1 MLQLLD
7 RLGFDLPDTLPR
19 HPEDPSHLFERVGVA
34 VGQAVSQPDDLPF
47 TVGEGFQQ
55 RLEPVLEQPVRGGMR
70 GAHSARVLHEFAEAG
85 VFALAHGPVE
95 AHRLPSHVEHPA
107 CLLDRHA
114 GCLRDLLRRRLA
126 AEFVEQF
133 LRGGPQ
139 LREHVDHVH
148 RDTDRAG
155 LVRDRPGDRLT
166 DPPGR
171 VGRELEAT
179 AVFVLVHCPHQARV
193 ALLDEIQEAQAA
205 VAVFL
210 GDRHDQS
217 QVGR

>member
-7 RLGFDLPDTLPR
+7 RLGFDLPDTLPC
-19 HPEDPSHLFERVGVA
+19 HPEDPPHLFERVGVA
-34 VGQAVSQPDDLPF
+34 IGEAVSQPDDLPL
-47 TVGEGFQQ
+47 TVGESLQQ
-55 RLEPVLEQPVRGGMR
+55 RLEPVLEQSVRGGVR
-70 GAHSARVLHEFAEAG
+70 GAHGARIFHEFAEAG
-85 VFALAHGPVE
+85 VFAFAHGPVK
-95 AHRLPSHVEHPA
+95 AHRLPAHVEDPA
-107 CLLDRHA
+107 GFLDSHA
-114 GCLRDLLRRRLA
+114 SCLRDLLRRRLA
-126 AEFVEQF
+126 AEFVKKF

-155 LVRDRPGDRLT
+155 LVGDRPGDRLT

-179 AVFVLVHCPHQARV
+179 TVFILVHRPHQSRV
-193 ALLDEIQEAQAA
+193 ALLDQIQKAQAA